1 MAAEGTG
8 GYCIYATVAT
18 AGEEEALAL
27 HWVGS
32 AYIGGSDTPID
43 DTAFGTNTSGLD
55 RFNTQL
61 QITYSQE
68 VLDDSGIPVDYS
80 YNTGNAMG
88 AEWYQPKE
96 SDYFLN
102 QMRFQ
107 LDDNVIGYHYDGS
120 SWYTGTSTAVTGAA
134 GLVSSSAV
142 IAASVYFTL
151 Y

>member
-1 MAAEGTG
+1 
-8 GYCIYATVAT
+8 
-18 AGEEEALAL
+18 
-27 HWVGS
+27 
-32 AYIGGSDTPID
+32 
-43 DTAFGTNTSGLD
+43 
-55 RFNTQL
+55 
-61 QITYSQE
+61 
-68 VLDDSGIPVDYS
+68 LDDSTVPIDYS

-107 LDDNVIGYHYDGS
+107 KDGNVIGYHYDGS

-134 GLVSSSAV
+134 GLVSSSAL